1 MCDTMVAATAT
12 GMLFAKNSDRER
24 NEAQYLDMLPAR
36 GYGAGA
42 TLRCTYIAI
51 SQAAHTHAVLLSRPC
66 WIWGAEM
73 GANEHGVV
81 IGNEAVHPRAT
92 PQRRP
97 ALLGM
102 DLLRLGLE
110 RSASAAEAVTVIT
123 GLLEAHGQ
131 GGSAGHLLRRWY
143 DNSFLI
149 ADSRESFV
157 LETVGRHWAVEKAG
171 ARRAISN
178 TYSIAT
184 PERMSAGLKGF
195 VREQDWWSGRGAFD
209 FAASVTNPD
218 NPGLAGA
225 IARCGRSTG
234 GLAATPA
241 PDAGDMMGFLRD
253 HGGVDEAGFHPQDLR
268 GPTVCMHAGDG
279 GRRGQSVGSLVSDLR
294 ADGALHWVTGTSAPC
309 TSIFKPVFLDAG
321 LPEQGPVPGDRH
333 DVATLWW
340 RHEQVHRA
348 LLLGDHAAAMAEIAP
363 EREATEAEFRTQME
377 AVRDAPA
384 ALRKAAVDACWACA
398 GQVETRWLEI
408 AARHAG
414 TPRRGY
420 ANAWGKLNALA
431 GWQHARPMRL
441 VAESVA
447 AE

>member
-24 NEAQYLDMLPAR
+24 NEAQYLEALPAR
-36 GYGAGA
+36 DYGAGA

-51 SQAAHTHAVLLSRPC
+51 PQAARTHAVLLSRPC

-81 IGNEAVHPRAT
+81 IGNEAVHPRST

-110 RSASAAEAVTVIT
+110 RGASAAEAVTVIT

-149 ADSRESFV
+149 ADAGECFV

-178 TYSIAT
+178 TYTIAL
-184 PERMSAGLKGF
+184 PDRMSDGLLDHARALGWWGGKG
-195 VREQDWWSGRGAFD
+195 QFD
-209 FAASVTNPD
+209 FAATVTNPD

-234 GLAATPA
+234 RLAAVSE
-241 PDAGDMMGFLRD
+241 PDVGDMMSALRD
-253 HGGVDEAGFHPQDLR
+253 HGGAEEAGFHPQGLR

-279 GRRGQSVGSLVSDLR
+279 ARRGQSVGSLVSDLR
-294 ADGALHWVTGTSAPC
+294 PGGALHWVTGSSAPC
-309 TSIFKPVFLDAG
+309 TSLFKPVFLDAG
-321 LPEQGPVPGDRH
+321 LPEQGPTPGDRH
-333 DVATLWW
+333 DTATLWW
-340 RHEQVHRA
+340 RHEQLHRA
-348 LLLGDHAAAMAEIAP
+348 LLLGDYAAAMAEIGP
-363 EREATEAEFRTQME
+363 ERDAVEAEFRTQME
-377 AVRDAPA
+377 RVRDAPLA
-384 ALRKAAVDACWACA
+384 IRRAAVQACWDSAA
-398 GQVETRWLEI
+398 RVEARWLAV

-414 TPRRGY
+414 TPRAGY
-420 ANAWGKLNALA
+420 ARAWGRLNALA
-431 GWQHARPMRL
+431 GWRPAAPNRL
-441 VAESVA
+441 A

>member
-1 MCDTMVAATAT
+1 MCDTMVAATAA

-24 NEAQYLDMLPAR
+24 NEAQYLEYLPAR
-36 GYGAGA
+36 RYGAGA

-51 SQAAHTHAVLLSRPC
+51 PQAARTHAVLLSRPC

-110 RSASAAEAVTVIT
+110 RSASAAEAVAVIT

-149 ADSRESFV
+149 ADASESFV
-157 LETVGRHWAVEKAG
+157 LETMGRHWAVEKAG

-178 TYSIAT
+178 TYTIAT
-184 PERMSAGLKGF
+184 PDRMSDGLAAFAQAQG
-195 VREQDWWSGRGAFD
+195 WWSGRDRFD

-234 GLAATPA
+234 RLAAVA
-241 PDAGDMMGFLRD
+241 SPDVGDMMSALRD
-253 HGGVDEAGFHPQDLR
+253 HGGADEAGFHPQDLR

-279 GRRGQSVGSLVSDLR
+279 ARRGQSVGSLVSDLR

-309 TSIFKPVFLDAG
+309 TSLFKPVFLDAG
-321 LPEQGPVPGDRH
+321 LPEQGPTPGDQH
-333 DVATLWW
+333 DPATLWW
-340 RHEQVHRA
+340 RHEQLHRA

-363 EREATEAEFRTQME
+363 ERDAMEAEFRTQME
-377 AVRDAPA
+377 AVRAAPLA
-384 ALRKAAVDACWACA
+384 TRKAVVQACWDSAE
-398 GQVETRWLEI
+398 QVEARWLAI
-408 AARHAG
+408 AARHAA

-420 ANAWGKLNALA
+420 AKAWGRLNALA
-431 GWQHARPMRL
+431 GWQNAPAARL
-441 VAESVA
+441 A